1 MGEFLI
7 VFYLGQGLIFDENIN
22 VQKLNFFRL
31 TYGGRGFEN
40 LKITLE
46 TPFALKR
53 D

>member
-1 MGEFLI
+1 L
-7 VFYLGQGLIFDENIN
+7 
-22 VQKLNFFRL
+22 QKLNFVRL